1 MAKEAKTNA
10 MRMLERA
17 KVAYTAHE
25 YPHEEGQAV
34 DGANVARLTGQDP
47 ARVFKTL
54 VTQGADR
61 SYYVFVVPVLA
72 ELDLK
77 KAAKA
82 AGVKSVAM
90 IHVADINKVTG
101 YIRGGCS
108 PVGMKKQFVT
118 VFDESCLA
126 QDTMLVSGGA
136 HWHPDRVHPRRSRQ
150 GHARQNGG
158 HHAGAWRMMRLD
170 KYLAE
175 RTGMTRS
182 ESRKAVTK
190 GRVMVGG
197 MVCRKADTQLDEHTA
212 EVALDGTPLAGAYQ
226 AFVYIM
232 LNKPEGVVSASRDKR
247 DTTVVDLVAADFPRR
262 ELFPAGRLDKTST
275 GFVLLTDD
283 GALAHDILS
292 PAHHVEKQYVVTLDT
307 ALTEEMRRGFAAGV
321 TLADGETMAPAGAE
335 PLTDDG
341 KTVLVTLRQGV
352 YHQIK
357 RMFGVYGAG
366 VNALH
371 RRSIGGV
378 ALDAALAPGQWR
390 ELTEEEVEKLRQ
402 KV

>member
-1 MAKEAKTNA
+1 
-10 MRMLERA
+10 
-17 KVAYTAHE
+17 
-25 YPHEEGQAV
+25 
-34 DGANVARLTGQDP
+34 
-47 ARVFKTL
+47 
-54 VTQGADR
+54 
-61 SYYVFVVPVLA
+61 
-72 ELDLK
+72 
-77 KAAKA
+77 
-82 AGVKSVAM
+82 
-90 IHVADINKVTG
+90 
-101 YIRGGCS
+101 
-108 PVGMKKQFVT
+108 
-118 VFDESCLA
+118 
-126 QDTMLVSGGA
+126 
-136 HWHPDRVHPRRSRQ
+136 
-150 GHARQNGG
+150 
-158 HHAGAWRMMRLD
+158 MRLD

-175 RTGMTRS
+175 TAQCTRS
-182 ESRKAVTK
+182 EAKTMLAK
-190 GRVMVGG
+190 GRVQVNGA
-197 MVCRKADTQLDEHTA
+197 VCKKGDTQLKDTDT
-212 EVALDGTPLAGAYQ
+212 VAVDGAPLRYQ
-226 AFVYIM
+226 KFVYLM
-232 LNKPEGVVSASRDKR
+232 LNKPEGVVSASTDKR
-247 DTTVVDLVAADFPRR
+247 DTTVVDLVGDVYPRR